1 MENTNSNAKTY
12 VLSLTNGHQFR
23 FVMEDFSPAQFAH
36 TINNERVTVITVG
49 DIVFNRQMFG
59 TLVPAD
65 IVPTA
70 VQPQ

>member
-1 MENTNSNAKTY
+1 METTNSKTY
-12 VLSLTNGHQFR
+12 VLSLTNGQQFK

-36 TINNERVTVITVG
+36 TINNDRVTVITVG

-65 IVPTA
+65 IVPT
-70 VQPQ
+70 VSQPQ